1 MESNQC
7 RSMYNFHECNDLHQ
21 FGLSYRGRGWSATQ
35 LNRHVYVIIIK
46 LLTKLCYA
54 GLYYI
59 LWSYHDGSCSSQTQN
74 FTDCWIMIMTY
85 DGLRRLR
92 DAHICRS
99 TKNFMGWQNLFWFTF
114 AVVEGVSLWPAA
126 QKIQYRHLSES
137 VQRFRFF
144 FYRLH
149 SLSPVTLSSACRRS
163 YRFTGLFFRSFWLS
177 KKLQCDWMSGNLFY
191 FVILVIR
198 GALKSTKPRVFLRIL
213 TQRFFCSVTGWVAKY
228 FTICQVNLR

>member
-1 MESNQC
+1 M
-7 RSMYNFHECNDLHQ
+7 D
-21 FGLSYRGRGWSATQ
+21 
-35 LNRHVYVIIIK
+35 
-46 LLTKLCYA
+46 
-54 GLYYI
+54 
-59 LWSYHDGSCSSQTQN
+59 QTQN

-85 DGLRRLR
+85 EWSAPTARRAYLRFNKKFHGLAKFILVYFCSCWR
-92 DAHICRS
+92 
-99 TKNFMGWQNLFWFTF
+99 G
-114 AVVEGVSLWPAA
+114 
-126 QKIQYRHLSES
+126 ES
-137 VQRFRFF
+137 VTRCSKNTISPPVRIRATVSIF

-228 FTICQVNLR
+228 FTICQVNGLR